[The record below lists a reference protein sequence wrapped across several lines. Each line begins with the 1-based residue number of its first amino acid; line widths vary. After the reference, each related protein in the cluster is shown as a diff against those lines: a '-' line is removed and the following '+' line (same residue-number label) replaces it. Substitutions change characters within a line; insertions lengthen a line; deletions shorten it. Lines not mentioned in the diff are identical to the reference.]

1 MHKGDTSTTLS
12 ERFGEPIMSLSKEK
26 REFLK
31 SLKCRRVDYV
41 IVGEQSLAFHP
52 PALHSRRGYSF
63 RPTPGKRAQT
73 LRFLNQFGFS
83 VRLKKTGF
91 LEPKQMIQLG
101 RAPHRIDLSL
111 VLEA

>member
-41 IVGEQSLAFHP
+41 IVGAQSLAFHTRP
-52 PALHSRRGYSF
+52 RYTGAVDILFDPLRENARRLF
-63 RPTPGKRAQT
+63 D
-73 LRFLNQFGFS
+73 F
-83 VRLKKTGF
+83 
-91 LEPKQMIQLG
+91 
-101 RAPHRIDLSL
+101 
-111 VLEA
+111 